1 MEYVLHKK
9 SSFEDFAVYS
19 KFQKYGYNYYIKFLA
34 MLNNYSNEFPEDIEI
49 SIYDNLKKE
58 NNNKEGNLNVIKD
71 MMNNLINDV
80 ESQKGF
86 LALLRQSY
94 LLGKLRCNIVRN
106 YIINFYFYRK
116 MNIL

>member
-1 MEYVLHKK
+1 M
-9 SSFEDFAVYS
+9 FF
-19 KFQKYGYNYYIKFLA
+19 
-34 MLNNYSNEFPEDIEI
+34 SN
-49 SIYDNLKKE
+49 NLKEE
-58 NNNKEGNLNVIKD
+58 NINKEGNLNTIKD
-71 MMNNLINDV
+71 MMNHLIRDE

-94 LLGKLRCNIVRN
+94 LLGKLRGNIVRN